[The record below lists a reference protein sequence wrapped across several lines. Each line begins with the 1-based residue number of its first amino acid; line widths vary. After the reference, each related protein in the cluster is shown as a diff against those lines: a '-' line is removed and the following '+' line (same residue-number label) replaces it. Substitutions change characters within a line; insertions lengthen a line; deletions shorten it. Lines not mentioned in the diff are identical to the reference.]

1 MDITEYLI
9 TMVMEECAEITQ
21 AASKGLRFGLDDGYP
36 GSERT
41 NRDDLVKEVND
52 LLGVLQLLE
61 EYGVDLPGIGDQ
73 GQVADKK
80 RRIKEYLKYS
90 QQQGCLFMAQ
100 KNDAE

>member
-1 MDITEYLI
+1 ML
-9 TMVMEECAEITQ
+9 EITQ

-73 GQVADKK
+73 DQVADKK

-90 QQQGCLFMAQ
+90 QQQGLSIHSTKKRCKIGL
-100 KNDAE
+100 KPSTL